1 MVSDRLEGNQ
11 SGQVGHV
18 VNAFSYSGNQ
28 FKLGCCRQ
36 DLAVELCRDCYPTQ
50 YDSQHVTSVL
60 HTRTSAMTAS
70 KHVRENRAE
79 ASEAHGRQ
87 ADPRS
92 EESPAL

>member
-1 MVSDRLEGNQ
+1 MLSATVATSSSWAAAGRTWQ
-11 SGQVGHV
+11 S
-18 VNAFSYSGNQ
+18 SY
-28 FKLGCCRQ
+28 
-36 DLAVELCRDCYPTQ
+36 AVIAIRTQ